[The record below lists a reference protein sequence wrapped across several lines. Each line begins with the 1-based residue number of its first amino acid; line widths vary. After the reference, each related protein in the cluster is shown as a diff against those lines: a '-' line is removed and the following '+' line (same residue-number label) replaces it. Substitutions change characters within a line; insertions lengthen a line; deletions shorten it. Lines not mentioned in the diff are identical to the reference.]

1 MSLLDL
7 PVHPEQ
13 SPRLTSLQGVR
24 VREDTLYSNHRGA
37 EKKGIR
43 KRAETAI
50 EKLQEVLRRALGPEE
65 AVLYVARCQ
74 APVGAFDQFTLG
86 WYIYYVTGTIL
97 VFTNRRLLQFGV
109 RRNGD
114 WKQTLRTV
122 SWGDMDGA
130 QVKGWLGPVL
140 ELKYRS
146 GKKEKYWNL
155 RRDDAKKIK
164 TLLSAI
170 MSAGARETSGSQ
182 EMVTLCP
189 FCLSELTPAV
199 YQCPKCRAAFKDEK
213 TMLRRSWLIPGGG
226 YFYTGHWFLAFG
238 DFLVEAYLL
247 VLLFVVLGFAVGF
260 IRDTSSNPGE
270 TALAGGEAWVAVG
283 FVAAILVVEKLM
295 TIHHCRRFI
304 REFIPLGRERSQKAL
319 SG

>member
-1 MSLLDL
+1 MSRPDL
-7 PVHPEQ
+7 AVHSEQ

-24 VREDTLYSNHRGA
+24 VREDTLYSNHRGQ

-43 KRAETAI
+43 KRAEKAI

-74 APVGAFDQFTLG
+74 APVGALEQVTLG

-97 VFTNRRLLQFGV
+97 VFTNRRLLHFGV
-109 RRNGD
+109 KRNGE
-114 WKQTLRTV
+114 WKQTLRAV
-122 SWGDMDGA
+122 SWGDVDEA

-155 RRDDAKKIK
+155 QRDDAKKIK
-164 TLLSAI
+164 ALISAI
-170 MSAGARETSGSQ
+170 MSAGARETNPSQ
-182 EMVTLCP
+182 TMVSLCP
-189 FCLSELTPAV
+189 SCLAELTPAV
-199 YQCPKCRAAFKDEK
+199 YQCPKCGAAFKDEK
-213 TMLRRSWLIPGGG
+213 TMVRRSLLIPGGG

-247 VLLFVVLGFAVGF
+247 VLLIVLLGFATGF
-260 IRDTSSNPGE
+260 IKDTSANPGE
-270 TALAGGEAWVAVG
+270 ASLAGGDAWVAVG
-283 FVAAILVVEKLM
+283 IVAAILVAEKLM

-304 REFIPLGRERSQKAL
+304 REFIPLSRERLPGAL
-319 SG
+319 SA